1 MDGTEPAPQSGRTG
15 SDRDLEVTRRV
26 ALGGAIGTALALQL
40 SDVAAATTSVQGYGA
55 SMQTHGLG
63 HGGQPLRLAAVAALA
78 KQIGVGEPVAIVDL
92 AAVDHNC
99 SRLVAWSKTNR
110 IAWRPA
116 YKTLRSPELLAYVL
130 GKLDRPRVMIHH
142 LRDLPQ
148 ALPHVPDGTDFL
160 MGYPPTLG
168 ELRHYL
174 GSRPALG
181 ERRHMLRI
189 NVDGLPLLHALDEL
203 AKRTPRKLPIDVVLE
218 IYNGIPRGGFDP
230 GAELT
235 EALTVLGR
243 ARGRLRLGALLCY
256 DAFAV
261 SASDEATLKTAA
273 QFAQRNLT
281 EAHKS
286 VIDQAHDFVDL
297 ATLVRNGPGS
307 ANYTNWAGTTAA
319 NEFSAGSAVLFA
331 NYLDPY
337 RNAAGLAKALYLCA
351 PVLRLPENNF
361 FDKGP
366 FPIPAGTAPVFIK
379 SGGWPT
385 GNTPTLSKLV
395 YPEGLLEGPV
405 YGRGSNAS
413 GLILDHTG
421 QLALGDYVVE
431 TPQQVMEGQDYFGGL
446 YAVREDKVRALWPVL
461 SRWVGRREELLPPSV
476 RPPRRPRLPPP
487 TGGLG

>member
-1 MDGTEPAPQSGRTG
+1 M
-15 SDRDLEVTRRV
+15 
-26 ALGGAIGTALALQL
+26 
-40 SDVAAATTSVQGYGA
+40 
-55 SMQTHGLG
+55 
-63 HGGQPLRLAAVAALA
+63 RLAAVATLA

-92 AAVDHNC
+92 AAADHNC
-99 SRLVAWSKTNR
+99 SRLIGWSKTNG

-130 GKLDRPRVMIHH
+130 AKLDQPRVMIHH

-148 ALPHVPDGTDFL
+148 ALPLVPEGTDFL

-174 GSRPALG
+174 SSRPAAG
-181 ERRHMLRI
+181 ERPHTLRI
-189 NVDGLPLLHALDEL
+189 NVDGLPLLRALDEL
-203 AKRTPRKLPIDVVLE
+203 SKHTPRRLPIDVVLE
-218 IYNGIPRGGFDP
+218 IYNGIPRGGVDP

-235 EALTVLGR
+235 EALGVLREAR
-243 ARGRLRLGALLCY
+243 ARLRLGALLCY
-256 DAFAV
+256 DAFAA
-261 SASDEATLKTAA
+261 STSDEATLKTAA

-286 VIDQAHDFVDL
+286 VIAQAHEFVDL

-331 NYLDPY
+331 DYLDPY
-337 RNAAGLAKALYLCA
+337 RDAAGLAKGLYLCA
-351 PVLRLPENNF
+351 PVLRLPKNSLF
-361 FDKGP
+361 GKP
-366 FPIPAGTAPVFIK
+366 FPVPAGTAPVFIK

-385 GNTPTLSKLV
+385 GNNPTLSKLV
-395 YPEGLLEGPV
+395 YPAGLLEGPV

-413 GLILDHTG
+413 GLILDRAG

-446 YAVREDKVRALWPVL
+446 YAAREGRIRALWPVV
-461 SRWVGRREELLPPSV
+461 SRWVGQREELRQPTV
-476 RPPRRPRLPPP
+476 QNPPRRGLPPRNS
-487 TGGLG
+487 GLG

>member
-1 MDGTEPAPQSGRTG
+1 MRPS
-15 SDRDLEVTRRV
+15 
-26 ALGGAIGTALALQL
+26 
-40 SDVAAATTSVQGYGA
+40 
-55 SMQTHGLG
+55 
-63 HGGQPLRLAAVAALA
+63 AVAALA
-78 KQIGVGEPVAIVDL
+78 KHIGVGEPVAIVDL

-99 SRLVAWSKTNR
+99 SRLIGWSRTNK
-110 IAWRPA
+110 IVWRPA
-116 YKTLRSPELLAYVL
+116 YKTLRSPALLAYVL

-142 LRDLPQ
+142 LHDLSQ
-148 ALPHVPDGTDFL
+148 ALPFVPDGTDFL

-174 GSRPALG
+174 SSRPASG
-181 ERRHMLRI
+181 ERRHTLRI
-189 NVDGLPLLHALDEL
+189 NVDGLPLLRALDEL
-203 AKRTPRKLPIDVVLE
+203 SKHTPRGLPIDVVLE

-235 EALTVLGR
+235 QALNVLRG

-256 DAFAV
+256 DAYAV
-261 SASDEATLKTAA
+261 YSGDDATLKTTA
-273 QFAQRNLT
+273 QFAQHKLI
-281 EAHKS
+281 EAHKA
-286 VIDQAHDFVDL
+286 VIAQAHDFVDL

-337 RNAAGLAKALYLCA
+337 RNAASLAKALYLCA

-366 FPIPAGTAPVFIK
+366 FPIPAGTVGVYIK

-385 GNTPTLSKLV
+385 GNNPTLSKLV
-395 YPEGLLEGPV
+395 YPTGLLEGPL

-413 GLILDHTG
+413 GLVLARAG
-421 QLALGDYVVE
+421 QLRLGDYVVE
-431 TPQQVMEGQDYFGGL
+431 TAQQVMEGQDYFGGL
-446 YAVREDKVRALWPVL
+446 YAAREGKVRALWPVL
-461 SRWVGRREELLPPSV
+461 SRWVGQREELLPAPAPQP
-476 RPPRRPRLPPP
+476 PPRGLPPP
-487 TGGLG
+487 TGGNG

>member
-1 MDGTEPAPQSGRTG
+1 M
-15 SDRDLEVTRRV
+15 TRRV
-26 ALGGAIGTALALQL
+26 ALGSALGTALAIQL
-40 SDVAAATTSVQGYGA
+40 PGGVAAANGGRIQGHPA
-55 SMQTHGLG
+55 NLQTAGLG
-63 HGGQPLRLAAVAALA
+63 SGGQPMELAAVAALA
-78 KQIGVGEPVAIVDL
+78 KRIGVGEPVAIIDL

-99 SRLVAWSKTNR
+99 SRLISWSKANG

-130 GKLDRPRVMIHH
+130 AKLDRPKVMIHH

-148 ALPHVPDGTDFL
+148 ALPHVPAGTDFL

-174 GSRPALG
+174 SSAPARG
-181 ERRHMLRI
+181 ERRHKLRI

-203 AKRTPRKLPIDVVLE
+203 SKRTPRKLPIDVVLE
-218 IYNGIPRGGFDP
+218 IYNGVPRGGFDP

-235 EALTVLGR
+235 EALKVLR
-243 ARGRLRLGALLCY
+243 SARGRLRLGALLCY
-256 DAFAV
+256 DVLAAEG
-261 SASDEATLKTAA
+261 ADDATLKSAA
-273 QFAQRNLT
+273 EFAQHNLSL
-281 EAHKS
+281 AHES
-286 VIDQAHDFVDL
+286 VIAQAHDFVEL

-307 ANYTNWAGTTAA
+307 ANYTNWARTTAA

-337 RNAAGLAKALYLCA
+337 GSAAGLAKALYLAA
-351 PVLRLPENNF
+351 PVLRLPENIF
-361 FDKGP
+361 LGKGP
-366 FPIPAGTAPVFIK
+366 FPIPPGTEPVYIK

-385 GNTPTLSKLV
+385 GNNPTLSKLV
-395 YPEGLLEGPV
+395 YPAGLLEGPV

-413 GLILDHTG
+413 GLILARPG

-446 YAVREDKVRALWPVL
+446 YAARENKVRVLWPVL
-461 SRWVGRREELLPPSV
+461 SRWVGQREELP
-476 RPPRRPRLPPP
+476 
-487 TGGLG
+487 